1 MEIRTG
7 GPEDLPA
14 TLALL
19 DGAVAWLT
27 ARGHTGQW
35 GTRPWSSRPPAV
47 ERVARYAKEYL
58 LRAAVADG
66 RVVGVCVLAEEKPD
80 YAPPV
85 EGRELYLRLLV
96 TDRALSGSGIGAALV
111 EDAVAETRRRGI
123 PLLRVDC
130 YAGGEGR
137 LVRQYEALGFTGAE
151 PFTVPQAEGA
161 PWPGRILERRV

>member
-1 MEIRTG
+1 M
-7 GPEDLPA
+7 PA

-47 ERVARYAKEYL
+47 ERVARYAQEHL
-58 LRAAVADG
+58 LRAAEVDG
-66 RVVGVCVLAEEKPD
+66 RVAGVCVLAEERPE

-85 EGRELYLRLLV
+85 DERELYLRLLV

-111 EDAVAETRRRGI
+111 DDAVAETRRRGI
-123 PLLRVDC
+123 RLLRD
-130 YAGGEGR
+130 AGGEGR
-137 LVRQYEALGFTGAE
+137 LVRRYEALGFTRAQ

-161 PWPGRILERRV
+161 PWPGQVLERRV

>member
-1 MEIRTG
+1 MKIRTG
-7 GPEDLPA
+7 GPGDLPA

-19 DGAVAWLT
+19 DGAVQWLT
-27 ARGHTGQW
+27 ARGHAGQW

-47 ERVARYAKEYL
+47 ERVTRYAEEYL
-58 LRAAVADG
+58 LRVAETGG
-66 RVVGVCVLAEEKPD
+66 RVVGVCVLAEERPD

-85 EGRELYLRLLV
+85 DERELYVRLLV
-96 TDRALSGSGIGAALV
+96 TDRSLSGSGIGAALV

-123 PLLRVDC
+123 RLLRVDC

-137 LVRQYEALGFTGAE
+137 LVRQYEALGFSRAQ